1 MERKAKTVSE
11 EKSSEVT
18 PAREPKQDKEALRE
32 RWKWVERTVWSDP
45 MLRTLETGIKG
56 GKWYALID
64 KIYEPKNLQSA
75 FWKVWRN
82 AGSAG
87 EDAQSVSSFE
97 AREEPQLQK
106 LAEELRTR
114 SYQPAAVKRGWT
126 PKPGSAETRPLG
138 LPG

>member
-1 MERKAKTVSE
+1 MSE
-11 EKSSEVT
+11 GKSSTVA

-87 EDAQSVSSFE
+87 VDGQSVRSFE

-106 LAEELRTR
+106 LAEELRTQ
-114 SYQPAAVKRGWT
+114 SYQPAAVKRVWIQ
-126 PKPGSAETRPLG
+126 
-138 LPG
+138 